1 MSNLVRSRPS
11 SRQSS
16 HDNEFIKGTEP
27 IQYAIRRVKSEDVTW
42 SKLRPD
48 SHSLNGNNNDDVDS
62 FVDNSGGQRS
72 VFAAVA
78 DMNAAAPISRYN
90 MPPMYPRT
98 SNSASAESH
107 NPNSGDNNA
116 SSSYMPEFTTGGR
129 FKEPSF
135 QTKPTS
141 RLSNFFRR
149 RRSIA
154 SKAEGTAAI
163 STGDIYMQGYLSKQG
178 SWRKNWKHRYFILRI
193 DEPAL
198 VYCDSEENREVLGW
212 VPITKDTTIMDVS
225 SATSTWAFEVAS
237 PQRAL
242 LLEAPSPAV
251 FKQWIDAIQDTID
264 LVTSQQD
271 NEDEAFAPVRYSP
284 DVRLSDENLL
294 SARSTNTAYSASS
307 ATDDIANVYDLRVE
321 LHVDACG
328 KDRMAYYVL
337 LEGVVQ
343 HARGGDGGASAVH
356 KLAQTDVFRCVD
368 AAASVGQCR
377 HAFTVLL
384 PIHSDKHSTV
394 RFSLFRA
401 PHADDVHFGKAP
413 YAVATVDMSTF
424 LPQAIA
430 ATGCDLPLHP
440 AKKEH
445 RTLTVNH
452 NSATGRTPSSRD
464 HGTDDWEYSLHISA
478 FAPDKRV
485 VVGVPETSAVTAHR
499 KYIVP
504 TGGAACG
511 VVVVEVIAVP
521 KSTFAMP
528 IAYLTFL
535 VDDLSARLDVLRR
548 TVDQR
553 KLGPI
558 EAHYEALQ
566 ADARAHIAFLTQESK
581 GKAHFKRSTFKKSK
595 EWAMVATNMHMQTM
609 QVYNGL
615 DLIHTYTTI
624 TMGAAAAHTKGFSG
638 GGAFRLKE
646 TLHDVL
652 NEANRLRKPK
662 SKEQDPLRTFDLFH
676 IPVGLLSSASAN
688 PNSPNKSYDP
698 VSVAQ
703 KAWFELEIRYHGLCV
718 QVLSATAAQIAAML
732 ELAAK
737 GSVHHAMMW
746 EVVMRNNL
754 LMDFESLLSTQG
766 NEGGM
771 LEDFRVA
778 CKWLESVVFT
788 FEVSPSVTEAVSYRV
803 GRGTNALLNVVVRVP
818 VTFGEHL
825 PSDLATAKKSFR
837 VLAVLFTQG
846 VNEMQSLAHAMH
858 SASTAIQD
866 EINHESFERLGHY
879 FVRFKK
885 IKFAHLPRPRDGY
898 GSPFQPNVS
907 ELETMWT
914 QITASIAH
922 QPMHKKNVRL
932 LMATSEFCRR
942 LGGGRATCCKS
953 GKDRTAMSVTLEQA
967 RLLVQDF
974 KALNLKHVIETMRL
988 CGVRRDNVFKN
999 IQSHTYAF
1007 NELQR
1012 KLLPECYKP
1021 PVGTYKKGST

>member
-48 SHSLNGNNNDDVDS
+48 SHSLNGNNNDD
-62 FVDNSGGQRS
+62 
-72 VFAAVA
+72 
-78 DMNAAAPISRYN
+78 
-90 MPPMYPRT
+90 
-98 SNSASAESH
+98 ESH

-384 PIHSDKHSTV
+384 PIHSDKHPTV

-440 AKKEH
+440 AKKE
-445 RTLTVNH
+445 V
-452 NSATGRTPSSRD
+452 
-464 HGTDDWEYSLHISA
+464 HG
-478 FAPDKRV
+478 
-485 VVGVPETSAVTAHR
+485 
-499 KYIVP
+499 
-504 TGGAACG
+504 
-511 VVVVEVIAVP
+511 
-521 KSTFAMP
+521 
-528 IAYLTFL
+528 
-535 VDDLSARLDVLRR
+535 
-548 TVDQR
+548 
-553 KLGPI
+553 
-558 EAHYEALQ
+558 
-566 ADARAHIAFLTQESK
+566 
-581 GKAHFKRSTFKKSK
+581 
-595 EWAMVATNMHMQTM
+595 
-609 QVYNGL
+609 
-615 DLIHTYTTI
+615 
-624 TMGAAAAHTKGFSG
+624 
-638 GGAFRLKE
+638 
-646 TLHDVL
+646 
-652 NEANRLRKPK
+652 
-662 SKEQDPLRTFDLFH
+662 
-676 IPVGLLSSASAN
+676 
-688 PNSPNKSYDP
+688 
-698 VSVAQ
+698 
-703 KAWFELEIRYHGLCV
+703 
-718 QVLSATAAQIAAML
+718 
-732 ELAAK
+732 
-737 GSVHHAMMW
+737 
-746 EVVMRNNL
+746 
-754 LMDFESLLSTQG
+754 
-766 NEGGM
+766 
-771 LEDFRVA
+771 
-778 CKWLESVVFT
+778 
-788 FEVSPSVTEAVSYRV
+788 
-803 GRGTNALLNVVVRVP
+803 
-818 VTFGEHL
+818 
-825 PSDLATAKKSFR
+825 
-837 VLAVLFTQG
+837 
-846 VNEMQSLAHAMH
+846 
-858 SASTAIQD
+858 
-866 EINHESFERLGHY
+866 
-879 FVRFKK
+879 
-885 IKFAHLPRPRDGY
+885 
-898 GSPFQPNVS
+898 
-907 ELETMWT
+907 
-914 QITASIAH
+914 
-922 QPMHKKNVRL
+922 
-932 LMATSEFCRR
+932 
-942 LGGGRATCCKS
+942 
-953 GKDRTAMSVTLEQA
+953 
-967 RLLVQDF
+967 
-974 KALNLKHVIETMRL
+974 
-988 CGVRRDNVFKN
+988 
-999 IQSHTYAF
+999 
-1007 NELQR
+1007 
-1012 KLLPECYKP
+1012 
-1021 PVGTYKKGST
+1021 

>member
-116 SSSYMPEFTTGGR
+116 SYMPEFTTGGR

-356 KLAQTDVFRCVD
+356 KLAQTD
-368 AAASVGQCR
+368 
-377 HAFTVLL
+377 
-384 PIHSDKHSTV
+384 
-394 RFSLFRA
+394 
-401 PHADDVHFGKAP
+401 
-413 YAVATVDMSTF
+413 
-424 LPQAIA
+424 
-430 ATGCDLPLHP
+430 
-440 AKKEH
+440 H
-445 RTLTVNH
+445 RTLTVNQ

-504 TGGAACG
+504 TGSAACG
-511 VVVVEVIAVP
+511 VVVVEVMAVP

-676 IPVGLLSSASAN
+676 IPVGLLSSASGN

-737 GSVHHAMMW
+737 GSVHHAMVW

>member
-48 SHSLNGNNNDDVDS
+48 SHSLNGNNNDD
-62 FVDNSGGQRS
+62 
-72 VFAAVA
+72 
-78 DMNAAAPISRYN
+78 
-90 MPPMYPRT
+90 
-98 SNSASAESH
+98 ESH

-356 KLAQTDVFRCVD
+356 KLAQTD
-368 AAASVGQCR
+368 
-377 HAFTVLL
+377 
-384 PIHSDKHSTV
+384 
-394 RFSLFRA
+394 
-401 PHADDVHFGKAP
+401 
-413 YAVATVDMSTF
+413 
-424 LPQAIA
+424 
-430 ATGCDLPLHP
+430 
-440 AKKEH
+440 H

-485 VVGVPETSAVTAHR
+485 VVGLPETSAVTAHR

-528 IAYLTFL
+528 IAYLAFL

-548 TVDQR
+548 TVDKR

-676 IPVGLLSSASAN
+676 IPVGLLSSASGN

-737 GSVHHAMMW
+737 GSVHHAMVW